1 MVLLRSFV
9 PTNSHWK
16 KVSSSSGAITLS
28 TVTDPLNIVSFD
40 CLKLREILHNMVDA
54 LINKLS
60 HRRIQ
65 IDLEAGIPVWAS
77 KPGAQKSFLVNYIL
91 SSIYSDK

>member
-1 MVLLRSFV
+1 
-9 PTNSHWK
+9 
-16 KVSSSSGAITLS
+16 
-28 TVTDPLNIVSFD
+28 
-40 CLKLREILHNMVDA
+40 MVDA
-54 LINKLS
+54 LFNKLS

-65 IDLEAGIPVWAS
+65 IDLEAGIPVWES